1 MKILIIQNKMIGD
14 VLTSSILFEALK
26 QKYPTSVLHFV
37 INPATLPVLENNPFI
52 DEFIYLNNDTVQSV
66 AKFYKFLIS
75 IKKENYDTVIDV
87 YGKLNSA
94 LISLFSKAPIK
105 SAYYKKYTSFIYSHT
120 FNRLTKPEN
129 KASLAIENRI
139 KLLEPLN
146 VAFSP
151 IFPKIY
157 LTDKEIDASKQFLEK
172 NEVDLQKPLYMISV
186 LGSNKQKTYPL
197 NYIVELIDEIAKQ
210 SNSQL
215 LFNYIPV
222 QKADAKYVFDQCQ
235 VSTQKK
241 IFFNVYGKSL
251 REFLAI
257 TKHCTALI
265 GNEGGANNMAKALDI
280 PTFTLFSPYLNKHN
294 WFGNKESKKHIAVHL
309 ADFIE
314 LSDKDLLRAKKD
326 PKTYYLKLKPFF
338 IKPLL
343 NSFLSTF
350 E

>member
-14 VLTSSILFEALK
+14 VLTSSILFEVLK
-26 QKYPTSVLHFV
+26 QKYPTSELHFV
-37 INPATLPVLENNPFI
+37 INPKTVSVLENNPFI
-52 DEFIYLNNDTVQSV
+52 DKYIYLNSDTAQNVF
-66 AKFYKFLIS
+66 KFYKFLIS
-75 IKKENYDTVIDV
+75 IKKERYDAVIDV

-120 FNRLTKPEN
+120 LNRLEKPEN
-129 KASLAIENRI
+129 NASLAIENRI
-139 KLLEPLN
+139 KLLEPLKVKFTN
-146 VAFSP
+146 ISP
-151 IFPKIY
+151 NIY
-157 LTDKEIDASKQFLEK
+157 LTSKEIDASKQFLEN
-172 NEVDLQKPLYMISV
+172 NEIDLKKPIYMISV

-197 NYIVELIDEIAKQ
+197 NYIAELIDEIAKQ

-222 QKADAKYVFDQCQ
+222 QEADAKYVFDQCKA
-235 VSTQKK
+235 STQEK

-265 GNEGGANNMAKALDI
+265 GNEGGANNMAKALKI
-280 PTFTLFSPYLNKHN
+280 PTFTIFSPYLNKHN
-294 WFGNKESKKHIAVHL
+294 WFGNEESSKNVAVHL
-309 ADFIE
+309 ADFVK
-314 LSDKDLLRAKKD
+314 LSNIDLLSAKKN
-326 PKTYYLKLKPFF
+326 PEIYYQKLKPIF

-343 NSFLSTF
+343 KSFLSTF